1 MTPARA
7 PAAAPVGTVRE
18 EPPSPP
24 AGAQRRVV
32 LALSYDGAAFH
43 GFAAQ
48 PRQRTV
54 QGRIEEALAQIT
66 GGAVDS
72 VCAGRTD
79 AGVHALAQVLH
90 VDLDAAYFARRQVGE
105 EPFTEAPALARSLN
119 KMLAPEVT
127 VWRCFTAP
135 EGFDARH
142 SATARRYRYVIE
154 TGPRRDPLYR
164 GACWHLPGELD
175 LPAMRLATEAVH
187 GEHDFSAFCRQPKG
201 REAGPLRRRVSE
213 ARWRTEAP
221 LLVLEIEANA
231 FCHQMVRSL
240 VGMLVAIGQGRRQA
254 AEVHERLRNPDR
266 DGLPQP
272 APAEGLCL
280 VAVQYPE
287 ALGGR
292 FA

>member
-1 MTPARA
+1 MPSVDARSR

-18 EPPSPP
+18 EPPSPL

-105 EPFTEAPALARSLN
+105 EPFTEAPALAPRSLN

-164 GACWHLPGELD
+164 ARAGISPASSTFRRCASRPRRSTGSTTSPPSAVSRRGA
-175 LPAMRLATEAVH
+175 
-187 GEHDFSAFCRQPKG
+187 
-201 REAGPLRRRVSE
+201 RRGHS
-213 ARWRTEAP
+213 
-221 LLVLEIEANA
+221 
-231 FCHQMVRSL
+231 
-240 VGMLVAIGQGRRQA
+240 
-254 AEVHERLRNPDR
+254 
-266 DGLPQP
+266 
-272 APAEGLCL
+272 
-280 VAVQYPE
+280 
-287 ALGGR
+287 GGV
-292 FA
+292 